1 MNLFKQLEDLRNEYE
16 DRELTNIESDK
27 LNGECRPG
35 CKVEIHWVTEYG
47 TKIIDNGYVFV
58 VDGMDAEIG
67 DCFVHVPDPDNPGGK
82 DVAPPEFTYMIALQ
96 TNPFVKKIV
105 CK

>member
-1 MNLFKQLEDLRNEYE
+1 MSLFKQLEDLRNEYE
-16 DRELTNIESDK
+16 DRELTDSESDK
-27 LNGECRPG
+27 LKGECRPG
-35 CKVEIHWVTEYG
+35 CKVDIHWKTDHG
-47 TKIIDNGYVFV
+47 TKIIDSGYVFV

-67 DCFVHVPDPDNPGGK
+67 DCFVHVPSPDNPSGK

-96 TNPFVKKIV
+96 ANPFVKKIV

>member
-1 MNLFKQLEDLRNEYE
+1 MSLFKQLEDLRNGYE
-16 DRELTNIESDK
+16 DRELTVSESYK
-27 LNGECRPG
+27 LVGDCYPG
-35 CKVEIHWVTEYG
+35 CKVVIHWATEHG
-47 TKIIDNGYVFV
+47 TKIVDNGYVFV

-67 DCFVHVPDPDNPGGK
+67 DCFVHVPMSDNPSGK

-96 TNPFVKKIV
+96 ANPFVKKIV